1 MSDEE
6 KSASDEEEA
15 TTQTLASSRT
25 RRDNAGKRFVHFSIC
40 DLDFI
45 PYYWSLGSRML
56 ASLRLSRSS
65 RRRERRGEK

>member
-45 PYYWSLGSRML
+45 PY
-56 ASLRLSRSS
+56 
-65 RRRERRGEK
+65 

>member
-25 RRDNAGKRFVHFSIC
+25 RRDNAGKRFFPIFPCV
-40 DLDFI
+40 DLI
-45 PYYWSLGSRML
+45 SSLIDL
-56 ASLRLSRSS
+56 QEA
-65 RRRERRGEK
+65 EC